1 MRCYTY
7 GMLAG
12 RIYRNRWHVLAA
24 LIFVAMPFLFYLIFS
39 QVAHLSLGVLM
50 HDLLLSSIRLLIAY
64 AFAATIGWLC
74 AVLFYRGKRADI
86 ALPIFDVLQSFPT
99 FAALPIAI
107 TLWGPSE
114 TTIVFFLVIT
124 IIWPIFFS
132 IVSNLKMLRSD
143 WREAVFIYRLTG
155 WNYLRYFLWP
165 ASRAGLI
172 TGSIIG
178 LGEGWEALIATEI
191 IVSAQNGLGPF
202 FSSVSTNPTI
212 TAFGILGFLLLIFS
226 INKLI
231 WLPLLHWSHK
241 HLEE

>member
-1 MRCYTY
+1 MYK
-7 GMLAG
+7 
-12 RIYRNRWHVLAA
+12 NRWHVLVT
-24 LIFVAMPFLFYLIFS
+24 LIFVAMPFLFFLIFS
-39 QVAHLSLGVLM
+39 QVAHLSLGTLM

-64 AFAATIGWLC
+64 VFAAAIGWLC
-74 AVLFYRGKRADI
+74 AVLFYRGKRADV
-86 ALPIFDVLQSFPT
+86 ALPVFDVLQSFPT

-107 TLWGPSE
+107 TLWGASE
-114 TTIVFFLVIT
+114 TTIIFFLVIT

-143 WREAVFIYRLTG
+143 WREAVVIYRLKG

-191 IVSAQNGLGPF
+191 IVSTKSGLGPF
-202 FSSVSTNPTI
+202 FSSVNTNPTV
-212 TAFGILGFLLLIFS
+212 TAFGIFGFLLLIFS
-226 INKLI
+226 VNKLI